1 MDASNI
7 CLDMFLLEMWS
18 VKNYKIFTNEK
29 KREDDKIFTNEKK
42 REDDKNS
49 PIFFLIFLIPAFY

>member
-7 CLDMFLLEMWS
+7 CLDMFLLEMRS

-49 PIFFLIFLIPAFY
+49 PIFWFRSIL